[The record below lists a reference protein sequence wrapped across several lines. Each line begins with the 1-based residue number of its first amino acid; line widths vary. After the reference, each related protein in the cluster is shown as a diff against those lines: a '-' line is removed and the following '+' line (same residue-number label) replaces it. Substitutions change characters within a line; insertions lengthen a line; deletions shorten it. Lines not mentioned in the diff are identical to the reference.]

1 MAGGRIDVEVAPD
14 LRHFPAQLESG
25 MRGAMGVAT
34 KIGGALGVALSVG
47 AGAKAVLDLGN
58 SFTNELNTLQ
68 AVSGATA
75 DQLQKV
81 RDAAMG
87 LGNDAS
93 LADTSA
99 TDAAAAMT
107 ELAKGGF
114 SVDQAMGAARG
125 TLQLAAAA
133 QIDAASAA
141 TIQSQALQAFGLDA
155 DYAAKAADV
164 LANGANASSAE
175 ITDVAQGLQQAGAV
189 ANQFGLTLEDTVAG
203 LGLLANAGIQGSD
216 AGTLI
221 KSTLLALTDTGKPA
235 QAAIRDLGLEV
246 YDAQGRFVGLGSLF
260 EQLEDAA
267 GQMTPELYQ
276 AATATLF
283 GSDAMRLAGIAA
295 DDGAAK
301 WDTMRE
307 AIDRQGSAAEVA
319 ASKTQGLPGA
329 MAGVQNAA
337 EGLALSIYDV
347 VDGPLQS
354 FATKGA
360 EFITAAAPQ
369 IVSGL
374 SSVVDI
380 AGEVGSALAPAAGV
394 VGDLAA
400 AFLELPAPIQLA
412 VAGIASMKA
421 FGGDDRIGTWVDGIK
436 DKFEGFREQMDAVRL
451 AMAESQLES
460 EGYDLSGETQ
470 SVEQLGVLLAE
481 NEEQISDVAAA
492 WSTLEARSPAIAR
505 MGESYRG
512 VTARSAEFAQRQR
525 EAATESGRMVGALR
539 NAGAAAVTFG
549 GRVGGVA
556 AAGLSGMRSA
566 AGNVISAFGGP
577 WMVGLAAAG
586 MAVSGIIAEVQ
597 RAERQ
602 NTLLSDATERAAAS
616 QRDLAKAFV
625 ESKGLITDDVLAV
638 ATESITK
645 FREEQEQLADTAP
658 AWYAGVVEKW
668 NDMLGS
674 FNGEEQRGRQMLA
687 EDREVAGRAERI
699 SNALN
704 SLGME
709 SDELASTLAGSRSGW
724 DIFIDGIDQSTEG
737 GAELVAS
744 LQGQREEFERT
755 QRVAQQIEPEYLA
768 IRDAIEQIAESAGNS
783 EQKVAGL
790 KRILD
795 ILAGGQVSYTEAL
808 DEYNQT
814 IIDVA
819 ESTQQVV
826 DQSQGY
832 GSELIAQ
839 NGTLAT
845 NTKNGQALSAT
856 LRDLAD
862 ASVEV
867 AEAAY
872 QQAITDGSTVPEAQA
887 KAREAMAQTEL
898 QLAALAEQYNVPIE
912 KVREFAAAR
921 GYLPE
926 DLIFHL
932 AVEGADEVTKKLV
945 EVRDQLIRDP
955 DNVIKLPIDDEGVK
969 EVLRGVG
976 LQLRDLPDG
985 IVEIKADSELAV
997 AGLEQVIRKTLETG
1011 GTMADVKVTADT
1023 TEFDL
1028 NVDQAKALIAQLD
1041 AEEANP
1047 AVGAILDKL
1056 KEGKAI
1062 TLADLQELD
1071 KSTATPEVK
1080 AAVAQAIA
1088 DLDSVQI
1095 HLAGIKDK
1103 NVNVTINIDE
1113 VRRTA
1118 STYGAG
1124 SRQALDAAGLTG
1136 MSPDEYERIFG
1147 RRPPGRE
1154 RGGRM
1159 PTTGPGTETTDGIY
1173 AVDPSGMPIAMVDGG
1188 EWVIR
1193 SEMSDKYDRELAM
1206 MNAGTFPKLPGFET
1220 GGRIAVNRATSY
1232 LSGEDGKEYQ
1242 YGGVGSPSWDCSGYV
1257 SAGYAMLTG
1266 RDPNTRW
1273 FTTESDFNALGFEDG
1288 PGPRSALNIGVM
1300 RGGGGMYSHM
1310 AATLDGIPFES
1321 GGAGVVFGHSTLGA
1335 DDPNLPLKWHLPVS
1349 AFVPPGDESSAGGG
1363 YERRRP
1369 RNRETWDEQDDLKL
1383 DSARI
1388 AVQQAIESRDK
1399 AMNDPKK
1406 SQADKDQA
1414 ENKVAQAEAKVRE
1427 LEEKKRAAESGAS
1440 ISPEAPELL
1449 TNLTDEELRLRSLE
1463 RAVDEARWDRN
1474 DVYAD
1479 PESTKFERDEA
1490 DDKLQ
1495 TAINALREEQ
1505 VEQRDELAPAAPAL
1519 RGRMTDD
1526 QIRLVELEQAVKE
1539 AEQDRN
1545 AVYADPRSTDDER
1558 LAADLDL
1565 QKALNARDE
1574 GRKGGSG
1581 SGSGVK
1587 SLGAVGLELA
1597 EVFAGGVLETFGLED
1612 SPLGFVPKLL
1622 FGSGDIGGPL
1632 LEGIGT
1638 TGIPAMI
1645 AQQQVGPAV
1654 APTFSDAEIATQG
1667 PVVPGSPG
1675 WLEEL
1680 VNSLRIPAVLRDA
1693 GGPLPHGMA
1702 GLNLSGETEWV
1713 QTAEDKRR
1721 YDRDMRELAALRA
1734 GASGA
1739 SGAALEQLGQRQES
1753 LLKSL
1758 GQLATRRG
1766 HTINAYGMDPDKVGR
1781 QIEQVLRRD
1790 SLAQMS
1796 MGGLPG

>member
-1 MAGGRIDVEVAPD
+1 MPGGRIDIEVAPD
-14 LRHFPAQLESG
+14 LRQFPAQLESG

-34 KIGGALGVALSVG
+34 KVGGLLGVAVG
-47 AGAKAVLDLGN
+47 ATAATQAVLDIGN

-68 AVSGATA
+68 AVSSATA
-75 DQLQKV
+75 EQMQKV
-81 RDAAMG
+81 RDAAQG
-87 LGNDAS
+87 LGNDSS
-93 LADTSA
+93 LADASA

-114 SVDQAMGAARG
+114 SVEQSMAAARG
-125 TLQLAAAA
+125 TLELAAAA
-133 QIDAASAA
+133 QIGAADAA
-141 TIQSQALQAFGLDA
+141 TIQSKALQAFGLDA
-155 DYAAKAADV
+155 SYAATAADV

-175 ITDVAQGLQQAGAV
+175 ITEIAMGLQQAGAV
-189 ANQFGLTLEDTVAG
+189 ANQFGVSLEDTVSG
-203 LGLLANAGIQGSD
+203 LGLLANAGIAGSD
-216 AGTLI
+216 AGTLL
-221 KSTLLALTDTGKPA
+221 KSALLALTDQGKPA
-235 QAAIRDLGLEV
+235 QQAIEELGLSIYTAEG
-246 YDAQGRFVGLGSLF
+246 QFVGFRSLF
-260 EQLEDAA
+260 EQLQEASA
-267 GQMTPELYQ
+267 SMTPEMYQ

-283 GSDAMRLAGIAA
+283 GSDAMRLAGVAA
-295 DDGAAK
+295 EQGVTG
-301 WDTMRE
+301 WDAMRD
-307 AIDRQGSAAEVA
+307 AIDREGAAADVA
-319 ASKTQGLPGA
+319 AARTQGLPGA
-329 MAGVQNAA
+329 MSAAQNAA
-337 EGLALSIYDV
+337 EGLALEIYDLA
-347 VDGPLQS
+347 DGPLES
-354 FATKGA
+354 LITKGA
-360 EFITAAAPQ
+360 DFITDFTPT

-374 SSVVDI
+374 QS
-380 AGEVGSALAPAAGV
+380 AGEAIEPVIGFA
-394 VGDLAA
+394 GDLAGAFADLPVPVQATAA
-400 AFLELPAPIQLA
+400 AF
-412 VAGIASMKA
+412 AGMKA
-421 FGGDDRIGTWVDGIK
+421 FGIDETFVSWIDQAREAFAGFGDEMELQRSLAAASASEYDGLGEAIN
-436 DKFEGFREQMDAVRL
+436 ENAEPLSEWAAGLAAVEARVPAVRQMGD
-451 AMAESQLES
+451 A
-460 EGYDLSGETQ
+460 YRNVSGR
-470 SVEQLGVLLAE
+470 
-481 NEEQISDVAAA
+481 
-492 WSTLEARSPAIAR
+492 AREIAD
-505 MGESYRG
+505 
-512 VTARSAEFAQRQR
+512 RQR
-525 EAATESGRMVGALR
+525 EAAAESGRLVGAFR

-549 GRVGGVA
+549 GQVGGVA
-556 AAGLSGMRSA
+556 AAGARGLGTA
-566 AGNVISAFGGP
+566 AMGAVNALGGP
-577 WMVGLAAAG
+577 WMVGIAAAG
-586 MAVSGIIAEVQ
+586 MAISSLIGNIQQA
-597 RAERQ
+597 RQ
-602 NTLLSDATERAAAS
+602 LS
-616 QRDLAKAFV
+616 
-625 ESKGLITDDVLAV
+625 
-638 ATESITK
+638 
-645 FREEQEQLADTAP
+645 EQYDE
-658 AWYAGVVEKW
+658 
-668 NDMLGS
+668 
-674 FNGEEQRGRQMLA
+674 
-687 EDREVAGRAERI
+687 
-699 SNALN
+699 AL
-704 SLGME
+704 
-709 SDELASTLAGSRSGW
+709 
-724 DIFIDGIDQSTEG
+724 
-737 GAELVAS
+737 
-744 LQGQREEFERT
+744 
-755 QRVAQQIEPEYLA
+755 QRVAQSQSDTFSTLVANKGVIDDTVFGQLTEQVNGVSEAFATAGENDAKWNNVFSDVVGDIIKFGDSTDDISFKMDEVALANRRAQEAIESTGLSAAQVAQKVGGSQAEWNTFRQQLIDSGEGGQLAADKLDGLRKTLLDQQEAARRVTPGAHELAEAFALMADEAANADAKSSSLKRALDALAGVPPDLQEATAAYNEVVRETAEATQEAWDRSKGWGAALVGANGEVNSSTENGAALYKQLLA
-768 IRDAIEQIAESAGNS
+768 IRDATADAAAAGVDMGPKLAQNREQFAQLATAVGLSAGEIETMARMLGYHEGAFTIS
-783 EQKVAGL
+783 AK
-790 KRILD
+790 
-795 ILAGGQVSYTEAL
+795 LAGADGVTAELGVIKTSLDALAPGEPKVVEVDALTDDARARLEELGFKVEKITENGVTTFRVEAETSLAQSGL
-808 DEYNQT
+808 DAVLARLLEVGGVEAVPK
-814 IIDVA
+814 IDA
-819 ESTQQVV
+819 DATRF
-826 DQSQGY
+826 
-832 GSELIAQ
+832 I
-839 NGTLAT
+839 AT
-845 NTKNGQALSAT
+845 NDDVLAK
-856 LRDLAD
+856 LR
-862 ASVEV
+862 
-867 AEAAY
+867 
-872 QQAITDGSTVPEAQA
+872 
-887 KAREAMAQTEL
+887 
-898 QLAALAEQYNVPIE
+898 
-912 KVREFAAAR
+912 
-921 GYLPE
+921 
-926 DLIFHL
+926 
-932 AVEGADEVTKKLV
+932 
-945 EVRDQLIRDP
+945 
-955 DNVIKLPIDDEGVK
+955 
-969 EVLRGVG
+969 
-976 LQLRDLPDG
+976 
-985 IVEIKADSELAV
+985 EI
-997 AGLEQVIRKTLETG
+997 
-1011 GTMADVKVTADT
+1011 DT
-1023 TEFDL
+1023 TQ
-1028 NVDQAKALIAQLD
+1028 VD
-1041 AEEANP
+1041 P
-1047 AVGAILDKL
+1047 AVGAVIDDFLAGRDV
-1056 KEGKAI
+1056 
-1062 TLADLQELD
+1062 TLAELSKID
-1071 KSTATPEVK
+1071 ESKVDPEVLLLIQQALRDAQVVSDAIDK
-1080 AAVAQAIA
+1080 AARERNATIT
-1088 DLDSVQI
+1088 
-1095 HLAGIKDK
+1095 
-1103 NVNVTINIDE
+1103 VNIRE
-1113 VRRTA
+1113 VRNA
-1118 STYGAG
+1118 AAAYGSWSPEAMG
-1124 SRQALDAAGLTG
+1124 AAGLSL
-1136 MSPDEYERIFG
+1136 SPEEYNRRMG
-1147 RRPPGRE
+1147 RADGGRLPGFLG
-1154 RGGRM
+1154 GGRM
-1159 PTTGPGTETTDGIY
+1159 PTTGPGTERTDGIF
-1173 AVDPSGMPIAMVDGG
+1173 AVDPSGTPIAMVDGG
-1188 EWVIR
+1188 EWVVN
-1193 SEMSDKYDRELAM
+1193 SEMSDKYDREIAM

-1288 PGPRSALNIGVM
+1288 PGPRSSLNIGVM

-1349 AFVPPGDESSAGGG
+1349 AFVPPGDDSSAGGG

-1369 RNRETWDEQDDLKL
+1369 RNRETWDEQDELKL

-1474 DVYAD
+1474 DVWAD

-1539 AEQDRN
+1539 AEKDRN

-1632 LEGIGT
+1632 LEGLGT

-1758 GQLATRRG
+1758 GQLAARRG